1 MPKEGGYGQFPDL
14 RKCLVK
20 KEGVV
25 FWEEG
30 GDTPM
35 HAMYTCVPKIRIIWG
50 MIPEICSE
58 TSNVWFLRYG
68 VRQTK
73 FFIILGHF
81 FPFYPTNNLKNQN
94 FEKMKK
100 TPRAIINLH
109 KCTKNWNNLIPEI
122 WCVTNVSS
130 IFHFG
135 LFFALLSAPK
145 KQKFLK
151 IKKRL
156 TISFCT
162 CVQKIMITWCMV
174 PEI

>member
-1 MPKEGGYGQFPDL
+1 M
-14 RKCLVK
+14 
-20 KEGVV
+20 
-25 FWEEG
+25 
-30 GDTPM
+30 
-35 HAMYTCVPKIRIIWG
+35 
-50 MIPEICSE
+50 
-58 TSNVWFLRYG
+58 
-68 VRQTK
+68 
-73 FFIILGHF
+73 GHF

-156 TISFCT
+156 SISFCT

-174 PEI
+174 PEIWCPTDGQTYRWTEKVTYTVEMSTPPKNVILLSNCNIDLLNFFDCYLAAPQPTLVHYQRAVSLTHC

>member
-1 MPKEGGYGQFPDL
+1 MLCTHVYQK
-14 RKCLVK
+14 
-20 KEGVV
+20 
-25 FWEEG
+25 
-30 GDTPM
+30 
-35 HAMYTCVPKIRIIWG
+35 
-50 MIPEICSE
+50 SE
-58 TSNVWFLRYG
+58 SYEVWFLRYA
-68 VRQTK
+68 VRHQMCDSWDMECNRHN